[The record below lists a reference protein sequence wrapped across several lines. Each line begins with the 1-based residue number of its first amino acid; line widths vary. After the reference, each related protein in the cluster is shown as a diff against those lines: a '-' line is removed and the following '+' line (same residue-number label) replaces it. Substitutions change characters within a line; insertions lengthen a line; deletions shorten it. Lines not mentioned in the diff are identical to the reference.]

1 MAHLNDV
8 GGTSFTAGRAL
19 TECTP
24 TVHMKVLKKG
34 THSFATEGRLF
45 S

>member
-1 MAHLNDV
+1 MAHLNDI
-8 GGTSFTAGRAL
+8 GGTSFTGRAL

-24 TVHMKVLKKG
+24 AVHMKALKKG
-34 THSFATEGRLF
+34 AHSFATEGRLF